1 MAKAMKRLAKRMVNS
16 SAKSATAAA
25 VMDSPL
31 GTLTLYGNGNALT
44 AIRISDQ
51 PLANKTELAAGAR
64 DAVLNK
70 AKQQL
75 GKYFKGKLSAFDVP
89 LEVNGTLFQKK
100 VWKALSKIPFGKT
113 ASYKDIAVMIGNPKA
128 CRAVGTANGKNPL
141 CIVVPCHRVIGNDGS
156 IGGYTGGLSKKRYL
170 LSLEAERDEHI

>member
-1 MAKAMKRLAKRMVNS
+1 MAKAMKRLTKRTVNTPAQS
-16 SAKSATAAA
+16 GARAA

-31 GTLTLYGNGNALT
+31 GMLTLYGNGKALT
-44 AIRISDQ
+44 AIRISDK
-51 PLANKTELAAGAR
+51 PLANKAEQEAGAK

-70 AKQQL
+70 AKTQL
-75 GKYFKGKLSAFDVP
+75 QKYFKGKLSAFDVP
-89 LEVNGTLFQKK
+89 LEVVGTPFQKK

-141 CIVVPCHRVIGNDGS
+141 CIVVPCHRIIANDGS
-156 IGGYTGGLSKKRYL
+156 LGGYTGGLSKKRYL
-170 LSLEAERDEHI
+170 LSLEAERDERI